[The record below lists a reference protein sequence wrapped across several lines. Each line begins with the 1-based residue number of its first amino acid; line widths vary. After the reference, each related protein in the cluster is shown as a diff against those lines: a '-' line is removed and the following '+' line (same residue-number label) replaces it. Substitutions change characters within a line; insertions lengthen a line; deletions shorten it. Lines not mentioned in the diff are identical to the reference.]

1 MEEEWVVLV
10 DGVVW
15 TDRLKN
21 ESECLY
27 HIEESSENN
36 RFNYNEEDFTYRKM
50 TKKEMDAYD

>member
-36 RFNYNEEDFTYRKM
+36 LFNYREEDFTYRKM
-50 TKKEMDAYD
+50 TKKEMDVYD